1 MVTGGLSGREYANYY
16 YQSIVNNNSV
26 DVASTNIDLF
36 KSLPS
41 TKCDFLSSFS
51 RRLIFQ
57 SLNTSPND
65 DNLFWLTPSD
75 IETSG
80 LEYSKAT
87 LDYTPFVDISSYK
100 RVCLVITT
108 IIILNTQSKYKSN

>member
-1 MVTGGLSGREYANYY
+1 VSIVEFRYYDGKTGGLSGREYANYY

-41 TKCDFLSSFS
+41 TKCVDFLSSFS
-51 RRLIFQ
+51 KRLIFQ
-57 SLNTSPND
+57 SLILRQTMTM
-65 DNLFWLTPSD
+65 FWLTPSD

-80 LEYSKAT
+80 L
-87 LDYTPFVDISSYK
+87 
-100 RVCLVITT
+100 
-108 IIILNTQSKYKSN
+108 NTQQR

>member
-1 MVTGGLSGREYANYY
+1 MILRLKRISVSINLCTGVTVSIVSSDTTMVRRAVCGREYANYY

-41 TKCDFLSSFS
+41 TKCVDFLSSFS

-57 SLNTSPND
+57 SLILRQTM
-65 DNLFWLTPSD
+65 
-75 IETSG
+75 
-80 LEYSKAT
+80 
-87 LDYTPFVDISSYK
+87 
-100 RVCLVITT
+100 T
-108 IIILNTQSKYKSN
+108 ICFG